1 MLTNNK
7 SRIST
12 TIVRRS
18 IFRNFLKPLFVLI
31 FSNYS
36 FDLGKK
42 ITFVKIFTFD
52 FLRSTVKYKSKF
64 APFMHSE
71 EVFILAIE
79 SSCDDTAAA
88 VLRNDVVLSNVVARQ
103 SIHEEYGGV
112 VPELASRAH
121 QQNIVPVID
130 VALKKA
136 NITKNQL
143 SAIAFT
149 QGPGLMGSLLV
160 GSSFAKSLAMA
171 LNIPLIA
178 VNHMHAHILAHFIDE
193 EGFDKPEF
201 PFLALTISGGHT
213 QIVKVNDFFN
223 MEIIGET
230 TDDAVGEAFD
240 KTAKILGFPYPGG
253 PLIDQYAKDG
263 NPKKFAFTK
272 PRIPGLNFSFSGLKT
287 QILYFV
293 QKNVLENPNFIEENK
308 ADICASVQH
317 TIIEILMDKL
327 KLAVAETGIRQI
339 AIGGG
344 VSANTGIRQT
354 LKDAENKY
362 GWKTFVPKF
371 EYTTDN
377 AAMIG
382 IVGYQ
387 KYLHDKFSD
396 ANVVSK
402 ARIEF

>member
-1 MLTNNK
+1 MQN
-7 SRIST
+7 S
-12 TIVRRS
+12 
-18 IFRNFLKPLFVLI
+18 
-31 FSNYS
+31 
-36 FDLGKK
+36 
-42 ITFVKIFTFD
+42 
-52 FLRSTVKYKSKF
+52 
-64 APFMHSE
+64 

-88 VLRNDVVLSNVVARQ
+88 VLYNDKVLSNVVANQ
-103 SIHEEYGGV
+103 LIHNQYGGV

-130 VALKKA
+130 AALRKA
-136 NITKNQL
+136 NIQKEQL

-160 GSSFAKSLAMA
+160 GSSFAKSLALA
-171 LNIPLIA
+171 LQIPLIA

-213 QIVKVNDFFN
+213 QIVRVDGFFD
-223 MEIIGET
+223 MTIIGET

-240 KTAKILGFPYPGG
+240 KSAKILGLPYPGG
-253 PLIDQYAKDG
+253 PLVDKYAQLG
-263 NPKKFAFTK
+263 NPKAFAFTK
-272 PRIPGLNFSFSGLKT
+272 PKVPGLDFSFSGLKT
-287 QILYFV
+287 AILYFI
-293 QKNVLENPNFIEENK
+293 QKKQLENPNFIEENTN
-308 ADICASVQH
+308 DICASIQH

-327 KLAVAETGIRQI
+327 KLAVKETGIKQI

-344 VSANTGIRQT
+344 VSANSGIRAT
-354 LKDAENKY
+354 LKEAEKKY
-362 GWKTFVPKF
+362 GWKTFIPKF

-387 KYLHDKFSD
+387 KFLSEHFETAS
-396 ANVVSK
+396 VVSK
-402 ARIEF
+402 ARIQF